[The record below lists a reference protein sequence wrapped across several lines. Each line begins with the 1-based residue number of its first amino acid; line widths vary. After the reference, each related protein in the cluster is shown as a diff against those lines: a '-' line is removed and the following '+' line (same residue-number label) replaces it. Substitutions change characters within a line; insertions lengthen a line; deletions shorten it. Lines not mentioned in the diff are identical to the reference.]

1 MCTEFILP
9 QATGY
14 RISGRTMDFAATF
27 TWQLAAIPL
36 ATPLKAID
44 TLSPNAPAYHWTTKY
59 GFMGIGIKL
68 PLNLFDTKLCDAMNT
83 DGFSAAALWLPPS
96 RYPNKA
102 GAPPNAKLI
111 SALDICGWA
120 ASNYNLV
127 ETLKQ
132 DLYAIQQG
140 QPTSLGEVLYFWD
153 PLQFSELSEFNHT
166 DELKNLIPI
175 HFQFHDKTGASLV
188 LEFRDGQ
195 LAITDNTDIGVMTN
209 TPFIEWH
216 RTNLENYLGV
226 TNVETDSQTIIG
238 LNVNKAGNGGG
249 SIGLSS
255 SVLPSDRFLRT
266 AFTLNY
272 SIPWLNQTQRPSN
285 TAAIAHV
292 MNVIKGIYV
301 TREQCID
308 QSGNIKGD
316 YTQWEIV
323 RDHSNQVFYISTTAS
338 LGFWQVN
345 FSDYQLGQNAQPQF
359 AVISDA
365 VQMPVLKATA

>member
-9 QATGY
+9 QTTGY

-36 ATPLKAID
+36 TTSLKAID
-44 TLSPNAPAYHWTTKY
+44 TLSPSAPAYQWQAKY

-68 PLNLFDTKLCDAMNT
+68 PLNILDTKLCDAMNT
-83 DGFSAAALWLPPS
+83 EGFSAAALWLPPS
-96 RYPNKA
+96 RYPKKA
-102 GAPPNAKLI
+102 DAPQNAKLI

-120 ASNYNLV
+120 ASNYSSV
-127 ETLKQ
+127 ETLKN

-140 QPTSLGEVLYFWD
+140 KPTSLGEVLYFWD
-153 PLQFSELSEFNHT
+153 PLQFSEQSELNKT

-195 LAITDNTDIGVMTN
+195 LSITDNTDIGVMTN

-226 TNVETDSQTIIG
+226 TNVETASKTIIG
-238 LNVNKAGNGGG
+238 MNVNRAGNGGG

-255 SVLPSDRFLRT
+255 SALPSDRFLRT
-266 AFTLNY
+266 TMTLNY
-272 SIPWLNQTQRPSN
+272 SIPWLNQAKRPSN
-285 TAAIAHV
+285 TAAIAHA

-301 TREQCID
+301 TREQCIEQAD
-308 QSGNIKGD
+308 NIKGD

-323 RDHSNQVFYISTTAS
+323 RDHDNQVFYIATTAS

-365 VQMPVLKATA
+365 TQMPVLTATT